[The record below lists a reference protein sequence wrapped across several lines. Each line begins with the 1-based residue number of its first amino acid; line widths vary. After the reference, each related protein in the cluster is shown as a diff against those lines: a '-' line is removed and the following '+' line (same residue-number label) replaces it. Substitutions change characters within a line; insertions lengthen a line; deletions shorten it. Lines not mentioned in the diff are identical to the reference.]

1 MKRIN
6 LKFLLIL
13 VTALVVG
20 IGGIYFLRRFQV
32 SRNAG
37 NLAKMAKERLAEGK
51 AAEAIAL
58 YGRYIGLRPEDD
70 EAYAEFAKL
79 MLGRAEAP
87 DATRNDMARAYNT
100 LESAV
105 RRSPENDDLRRR
117 LAEFQI
123 RIGRATDAREHLAV
137 LRERLDAGLIKDT
150 PPADDTAN
158 GADTDKGDDTEKAD
172 EAEKDRMPLDARLIQ
187 LLTARALMGSNDF
200 EDAAKSVA

>member
-13 VTALVVG
+13 VTTLVVG

-51 AAEAIAL
+51 PAEAIAL

-87 DATRNDMARAYNT
+87 DATRNDMARA
-100 LESAV
+100 
-105 RRSPENDDLRRR
+105 
-117 LAEFQI
+117 
-123 RIGRATDAREHLAV
+123 
-137 LRERLDAGLIKDT
+137 
-150 PPADDTAN
+150 
-158 GADTDKGDDTEKAD
+158 
-172 EAEKDRMPLDARLIQ
+172 
-187 LLTARALMGSNDF
+187 
-200 EDAAKSVA
+200 